1 MKISAV
7 ILALAFLACGC
18 IESHRS
24 RTVYYTPPPSTP
36 TYTPVPPAPTSER
49 PDVRVYSNPETPPAP
64 NVAPGDVALANSISQ
79 TLKGDSHMADI
90 SSSVLVKVRNGIVS
104 LRGSVPTEQD
114 RTEIINR
121 VAQLPGVREVR
132 NEIGVER

>member
-18 IESHRS
+18 IESHRKA
-24 RTVYYTPPPSTP
+24 VY
-36 TYTPVPPAPTSER
+36 YTPVPPAPTYAPVPPPTPTSER

-104 LRGSVPTEQD
+104 LRGSVPTERD
-114 RTEIINR
+114 RTEVINR
-121 VAQLPGVREVR
+121 VSELPGVREVH
-132 NEIGVER
+132 NELGVER